1 MVADTHQSRKEL
13 FWNKKKSQGVSRGFY
28 DFTNFRKQR
37 GYFSIFTMYQ
47 TSNRKK
53 KTCSTNK
60 SDIALLVYFSE

>member
-37 GYFSIFTMYQ
+37 GYFAIFTMYQ
-47 TSNRKK
+47 TSNRK